1 MDKYLIFL
9 KELFKK
15 NIITKQTYLDAIK
28 KHKEKR
34 I

>member
-9 KELFKK
+9 KELLKK
-15 NIITKQTYLDAIK
+15 DIITKQTYLDAVK
-28 KHKEKR
+28 KYKEKR